1 MRSQQGVGMIQECGC
16 LSIHVACCL
25 HSHSWSTKL
34 KERNANVTSA
44 KAFGDIDGASDP
56 VCVKT

>member
-1 MRSQQGVGMIQECGC
+1 MGMIQECGC